1 MMSLEAT
8 IARIAQIETM
18 LRPPAASSSPV
29 ATAAPASG
37 QVASTA
43 PAGGTTFMSTLQ
55 GAMAPAG
62 VASGSPAS
70 AIVSIAESEVGQAEQ
85 PPGSNDSPAIATYRT
100 ATAGP
105 QAGEPWCAYF
115 VSWVARQAGEPL
127 GAQGQG
133 FGYVGDIWT
142 WAQQTGRAIPNGPG
156 VVPRP
161 GDLIVFGD
169 HHVGIVEQVLPERR
183 ASRRSRA
190 TTPTRSRSVI
200 RGSGEATGYVPG

>member
-18 LRPPAASSSPV
+18 LTPPAAQSSPV

-37 QVASTA
+37 QVASAA
-43 PAGGTTFMSTLQ
+43 PGTGATFMTTLQ

-62 VASGSPAS
+62 VASGSPAA
-70 AIVSIAESEVGQAEQ
+70 AIVSIAEGEVGQAEQ
-85 PPGSNDSPAIATYRT
+85 PPGSNDSPRIAAYRT
-100 ATAGP
+100 ATVGA

-115 VSWVARQAGEPL
+115 ASWVARQAGEPI
-127 GAQGQG
+127 GDQGQG
-133 FGYVGDIWT
+133 LGYVGDIWS

-156 VVPRP
+156 VVPTP

-169 HHVGIVEQVLPERR
+169 HHVGIVEAVRPDGSIQTIEGNYSDQV
-183 ASRRSRA
+183 SR
-190 TTPTRSRSVI
+190 VI
-200 RGSGEATGYVPG
+200 RGSGEASGYVRM